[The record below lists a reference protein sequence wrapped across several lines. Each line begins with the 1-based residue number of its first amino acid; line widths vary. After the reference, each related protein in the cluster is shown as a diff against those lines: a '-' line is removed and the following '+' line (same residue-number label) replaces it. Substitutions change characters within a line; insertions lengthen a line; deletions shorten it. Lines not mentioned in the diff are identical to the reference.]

1 MNIKLLG
8 AAIALAFGS
17 AGAMAQVGAGFQVT
31 SFSHVVSGGTLSWLD
46 DSRFAEL
53 AVESKEAGGLGG
65 NDVDSATDIANLST
79 QVAHASAQVSATA
92 SGLLAGRVTA
102 TPSFVDEFAQPHQGE
117 ARASGGGAFT
127 LSQAG
132 TVTFTVNYTL
142 DAASPLNQPL
152 YSYGFAEL
160 VFGAGNYDTNAGD
173 QLTDRIDSV
182 LEAGGSGLRNG
193 SFTLTVALDGPQQTG
208 YYSFNGNAFASAVTA
223 VPEPAEWAL
232 MLAGLGLLGGWRLRQ
247 QRRAG
252 AKEVAA

>member
-8 AAIALAFGS
+8 AACALTLGS
-17 AGAMAQVGAGFQVT
+17 AGAMAQVGAGFQIT
-31 SFSHVVSGGTLSWLD
+31 SFSHVVSGGTLSWVD
-46 DSRFAEL
+46 DSRFVEL

-65 NDVDSATDIANLST
+65 NDVDSAMEAASLST
-79 QVAHASAQVSATA
+79 QVAHASAQASGTA

-102 TPSFVDEFAQPHQGE
+102 TPSFVDAFAQPHQGE
-117 ARASGGGAFT
+117 ASAFSGGAFT

-142 DAASPLNQPL
+142 DATSPLNQPL

-160 VFGAGNYDTNAGD
+160 VFGAGNYDTNAID

-182 LEAGGSGLRNG
+182 QEAGGSGMRNG
-193 SFTLTVALDGPQQTG
+193 SFTLTVAMEGPQQMG

-223 VPEPAEWAL
+223 VPEPSEWAL
-232 MLAGLGLLGGWRLRQ
+232 MLAGLGVLGGWRLRQ

-252 AKEVAA
+252 RQEVAA